1 MVVESATPVSGDAS
15 DSENTRR
22 NSNRSEAA
30 PTFADSSTSSSV
42 NLRGMSW
49 MDDQLEILE
58 QTDDDQNVDSLYEP
72 FEWISDAD
80 IDDLSNVVATF
91 ISTTEKSASSN
102 VNSNDMEDV
111 RKVVLQFRKLS
122 TYFHHSQKGSNR
134 LAKLQSDK
142 KRPFEILND
151 CPTR

>member
-1 MVVESATPVSGDAS
+1 
-15 DSENTRR
+15 
-22 NSNRSEAA
+22 
-30 PTFADSSTSSSV
+30 
-42 NLRGMSW
+42 

-142 KRPFEILND
+142 KRPLEILND